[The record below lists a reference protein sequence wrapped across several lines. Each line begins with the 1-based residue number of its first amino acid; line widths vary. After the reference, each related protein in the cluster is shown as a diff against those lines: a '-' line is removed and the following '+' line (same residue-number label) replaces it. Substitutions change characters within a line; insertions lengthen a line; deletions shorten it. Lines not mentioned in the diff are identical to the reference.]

1 MHFEKNDK
9 SQLLGYLKSKEDENL
24 ELKKKIGILVSQQD
38 AFEKNLPEVEEA
50 LSGLRDQNFQKDAVI
65 GGLRQQL
72 EAMNENFGS
81 DINDRDRNLA
91 FLDSENEALKNSLG
105 NCEIMIS
112 ELRKESYRLRN
123 EKDGYR
129 DKYKAQKIS
138 IGRGGPVEKRRVGR
152 IDNTPGYD

>member
-24 ELKKKIGILVSQQD
+24 DLKKKIGILVSQQD

-65 GGLRQQL
+65 GGMRQQL

-81 DINDRDRNLA
+81 DMNDRDRNLA
-91 FLDSENEALKNSLG
+91 FLDAENEA
-105 NCEIMIS
+105 
-112 ELRKESYRLRN
+112 
-123 EKDGYR
+123 
-129 DKYKAQKIS
+129 
-138 IGRGGPVEKRRVGR
+138 
-152 IDNTPGYD
+152 

>member
-1 MHFEKNDK
+1 MNFEKNDK
-9 SQLLGYLKSKEDENL
+9 SQLLEYLKSKEDENL

-38 AFEKNLPEVEEA
+38 AFEKNLPEVEQA
-50 LSGLRDQNFQKDAVI
+50 LCGLRDQNLNKEAII

-72 EAMNENFGS
+72 DAMNDNFGS

-91 FLDSENEALKNSLG
+91 FLDSENENLKNSLG

-112 ELRKESYRLRN
+112 ELRKESSRLRE
-123 EKDGYR
+123 EKDDYR

-138 IGRGGPVEKRRVGR
+138 IGRGGPTERRKGGR
-152 IDNTPGYD
+152 TENTSGYD